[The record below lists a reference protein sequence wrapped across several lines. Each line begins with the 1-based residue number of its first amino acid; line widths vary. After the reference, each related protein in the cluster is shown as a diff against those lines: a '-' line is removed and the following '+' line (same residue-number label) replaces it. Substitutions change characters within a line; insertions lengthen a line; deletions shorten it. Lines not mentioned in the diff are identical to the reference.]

1 LFYCRIDSNWMANME
16 LEEKV
21 ENYREGKMILID
33 KPLNWTSFDVVNKIR
48 WVLRSTLKIKKL
60 KVGHAGTLDPLAT
73 GLLIICTGKFTKII
87 EQIQDSSKEYVA
99 RIALGATTP
108 SYDMETEM
116 DEEFTTSHINKELVE
131 STLKTFLGKQNQLP
145 PIFSAKKID
154 GKPAYDYARKNQE
167 VIMKP
172 KEITFHAIQLE
183 KYEPKELII
192 RIKCS
197 KGTYIRSFAYD
208 LGKALKSGAYLAG
221 LERTKIGSFE
231 LENAWDLTNYIEKI
245 KTM

>member
-1 LFYCRIDSNWMANME
+1 MGID
-16 LEEKV
+16 EKL
-21 ENYREGKMILID
+21 ENYRDGKIILID

-48 WVLRSTLKIKKL
+48 WALRSTFKIKKL

-87 EQIQDSSKEYVA
+87 EHIQDAPKEYVA

-108 SYDMETEM
+108 SYDMETEIN
-116 DEEFTTSHINKELVE
+116 EEFPIAHINKDLIEG
-131 STLKTFLGKQNQLP
+131 TLTTFLGKQNQLP

-167 VIMKP
+167 VVMKP
-172 KEITFHAIQLE
+172 KEITFHAIELE
-183 KYEPKELII
+183 KYEPKELIVRI
-192 RIKCS
+192 RCS

-208 LGKALKSGAYLAG
+208 LGKALRSGAYLAG
-221 LERTKIGSFE
+221 LERTKIGSFD